1 MKKIAVIVSVL
12 LIISLVI
19 GGIFMLNKN
28 PMKSKELILDSYNC
42 SSSGDMKGSQSSTEI
57 FLLNEEKAKCVY
69 FYKDYFSDVPEVKEY
84 IVSSKIF
91 EELSEI
97 YVENKIYRW
106 EKLPKSKIVVLDGAT
121 TSYSFKSG
129 KNYSRYST
137 SQITPKNYR
146 GIIEKISE
154 IILKY
159 VKEGEL
165 LPNIKA
171 DELTQE
177 EMYQRRNPTDGKVT
191 LAIDCCYSST
201 YNKNGRLC
209 FLVKNGTDEEIIRGK
224 NVSLF
229 KGDETIPVYE
239 NNDRY
244 VTSIY
249 PNRSGEQYI
258 DLESPLELGKYTLKV
273 DDLICEFVVE

>member
-1 MKKIAVIVSVL
+1 MKKIAIIVSVL
-12 LIISLVI
+12 LIISLII

-28 PMKSKELILDSYNC
+28 PMKSKELILDSYKC
-42 SSSGDMKGSQSSTEI
+42 SSSGDMKGSQISNEI
-57 FLLNEEKAKCVY
+57 FLLNEENAKYAY

-84 IVSSKIF
+84 IISSKIF

-97 YVENKIYRW
+97 YIKNRIYRW
-106 EKLPKSKIVVLDGAT
+106 EKLPKSKIIVLDGAT
-121 TSYSFKSG
+121 TSYSFRSG

-146 GIIEKISE
+146 EITDKISE

-177 EMYQRRNPTDGKVT
+177 EMYQRRNPTNGKVT

-201 YNKNGRLC
+201 YNKNGRLY
-209 FLVKNGTDEEIIRGK
+209 FLVKNGTDEEITKGK
-224 NVSLF
+224 SVSLF
-229 KGDETIPVYE
+229 KGDETTPVCE

-244 VTSIY
+244 VNAIY

-258 DLESPLELGKYTLKV
+258 DLESPLSAGTYTLKV